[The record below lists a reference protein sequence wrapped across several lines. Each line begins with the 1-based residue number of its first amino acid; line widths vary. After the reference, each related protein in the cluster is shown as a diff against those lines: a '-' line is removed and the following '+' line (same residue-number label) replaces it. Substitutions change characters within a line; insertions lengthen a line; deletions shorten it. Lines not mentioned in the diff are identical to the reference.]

1 MKTPKF
7 LAVTTGLIA
16 SLVIAAP
23 AWAGAELKIDDES
36 SINLGFRAQVFAKS
50 IESNLDGDGSFDNYT
65 DFQVRRARIRLLG
78 KINKH
83 ISAFLQTDLGSGA
96 GGGGRDVRMIDAFVK
111 VNYNPWAQIIAGINM
126 APSSRQSLTSSG
138 GLLAIDRPGNNYKN
152 LTWGT
157 RALRNLSTSTVGA
170 TDGGLRGAVDVRDV
184 GATLFG
190 SGSLSDTSH
199 FKYYFGMYDGIQIG
213 TESFDLDGD
222 GDTDVT
228 YAANPDRNLRM
239 AGRVQ
244 VNFFDS
250 EPGYYN
256 LATYLGKK
264 KTLGFGISYDMQDEV
279 QRNTSNTYGDYTY
292 FSVDA
297 FAEWPMGEGTLTAE
311 AAFSDLDLDS
321 VDSVAMRSE
330 GDGFYVQAGYLQ
342 NNWQPWVEYETWDS
356 KASSGQG
363 DYDAYRVGI
372 SYFFKGHNANVKA
385 GFESFNSDI
394 PFDGNEDSSTAF
406 ILGFFITY

>member
-7 LAVTTGLIA
+7 LAATTGLIA

-36 SINLGFRAQVFAKS
+36 SINLGFRAQVFAKF
-50 IESNLDGDGSFDNYT
+50 IESDLDGDDSFESLT

-83 ISAFLQTDLGSGA
+83 ISAFLQTDISVN
-96 GGGGRDVRMIDAFVK
+96 DVRMIDAFVR
-111 VNYNPWAQIIAGINM
+111 VNYNPWAQIYAGINM

-138 GLLAIDRPGNNYKN
+138 VLLAIDRPGNNYKN
-152 LTWGT
+152 LTWGA
-157 RALRNLSTSTVGA
+157 RALRNFSTLPVSD
-170 TDGGLRGAVDVRDV
+170 TDSDAGSGSVAVRDTGV
-184 GATLFG
+184 TLFG

-199 FKYYFGMYDGIQIG
+199 LKYYFGLYDGVQA
-213 TESFDLDGD
+213 SSDKSDS
-222 GDTDVT
+222 
-228 YAANPDRNLRM
+228 NLRM

-279 QRNTSNTYGDYTY
+279 QDADGSGMLSSGAYGDYAY
-292 FSVDA
+292 YSVDA
-297 FAEWPMGEGTLTAE
+297 FAEWPMGDGTLTAE
-311 AAFSDLDLDS
+311 AAFSNLDLDGAN
-321 VDSVAMRSE
+321 VAALQSE
-330 GDGFYVQAGYLQ
+330 GDGFYVQAGYLLP

-356 KASSGQG
+356 EATTGVGDATSGVG